1 MVGHRLRLRS
11 NTKPTLGQ
19 DLLFAGIFFSG
30 CHELGDAEDVPVW
43 ARILVQAT
51 IYGRLL
57 IGRDGHL
64 NQSEAYHI
72 S

>member
-1 MVGHRLRLRS
+1 MRISVWFEYLCYRS
-11 NTKPTLGQ
+11 TIIIVFLIVSARGSTL
-19 DLLFAGIFFSG
+19 
-30 CHELGDAEDVPVW
+30 HVK

-51 IYGRLL
+51 IYRRLL

-64 NQSEAYHI
+64 DQPEAYDI